1 MNFPSIMLFCC
12 LIFFLPN
19 NSITSW
25 FENHA
30 LYFEIYASVSVQLK
44 THPIEFTVTAK
55 WGSPFSLG
63 QSPEYTRR
71 RLCSLPCPRL
81 VKRALL
87 ASVSPGPGSL
97 LFPYGL
103 LFYLLLTQPSG
114 QIPTPSPSFLLKN
127 GWREGGS
134 GGREREGEPLSPPP
148 HRTAIKE
155 HMYQLKKFLGNKS
168 FLIEHSL
175 FSQLM

>member
-71 RLCSLPCPRL
+71 RALQLALPQ
-81 VKRALL
+81 
-87 ASVSPGPGSL
+87 ASQEGTPCFCFSWAGSL

-148 HRTAIKE
+148 PIGL
-155 HMYQLKKFLGNKS
+155 Q
-168 FLIEHSL
+168 
-175 FSQLM
+175 

>member
-1 MNFPSIMLFCC
+1 MIWKPCF
-12 LIFFLPN
+12 IFWNLCF
-19 NSITSW
+19 
-25 FENHA
+25 
-30 LYFEIYASVSVQLK
+30 SVSAIENTSHWIYGDGKVGQPILPGTEPRIHTEKALQLALPQASQEG
-44 THPIEFTVTAK
+44 TPCFC
-55 WGSPFSLG
+55 FSW
-63 QSPEYTRR
+63 
-71 RLCSLPCPRL
+71 
-81 VKRALL
+81 A
-87 ASVSPGPGSL
+87 GSL

>member
-148 HRTAIKE
+148 
-155 HMYQLKKFLGNKS
+155 
-168 FLIEHSL
+168 
-175 FSQLM
+175 